1 MVNLMGMIHIVYLF
15 GHNMGSI
22 LGNL

>member
-1 MVNLMGMIHIVYLF
+1 MGMIHIVYLF